1 MGFLRDLT
9 LRKSLK
15 TPKYSNRLYT
25 IYYIYTHTY
34 MYVYTYMCMCHRT
47 SIYYIYYTAFKI
59 CLQIIC
65 DNRKFLSQC
74 YLEKVSNKIIYVGGW
89 FLLCKC
95 MHRHKDKNKYT
106 IIFSFYISKFSIFSE
121 ISYNWDNNFYFL

>member
-15 TPKYSNRLYT
+15 TPKYSNRLHT

-34 MYVYTYMCMCHRT
+34 MYVYTYMCMRHCT
-47 SIYYIYYTAFKI
+47 SIYYIYYTALKI

-65 DNRKFLSQC
+65 DNRKFFCQNVTW
-74 YLEKVSNKIIYVGGW
+74 KK
-89 FLLCKC
+89 
-95 MHRHKDKNKYT
+95 
-106 IIFSFYISKFSIFSE
+106 
-121 ISYNWDNNFYFL
+121 